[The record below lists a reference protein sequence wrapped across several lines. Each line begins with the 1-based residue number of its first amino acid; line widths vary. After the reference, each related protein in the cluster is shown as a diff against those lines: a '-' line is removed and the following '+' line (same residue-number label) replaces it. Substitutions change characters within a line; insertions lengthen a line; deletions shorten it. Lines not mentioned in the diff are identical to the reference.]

1 MRCRWGGGE
10 PVVMGGAGGRIA
22 SRVARARSGCWACLC
37 ADMPPAHQKAA
48 LNGKWGTELVMQ
60 QYWMHEWERE
70 EKNPKRGEWLFA
82 PGPRILAERIAS
94 DRF

>member
-37 ADMPPAHQKAA
+37 EDMPQAHKRAV
-48 LNGKWGTELVMQ
+48 LTGKWGTEIVMQ
-60 QYWMHEWERE
+60 QYRKYEWQRV
-70 EKNPKRGEWLFA
+70 EKRPVRGEWLFA
-82 PGPRILAERIAS
+82 PGPRIFAEKIALES
-94 DRF
+94 